1 MRLGVAAGPFR
12 SLAVARRDGAEQ
24 GPVLVGERWSVD
36 LAAQGSELVALVLA
50 ARGRG
55 LYRLETSAGH
65 S

>member
-1 MRLGVAAGPFR
+1 MERETPGQRPRPIL
-12 SLAVARRDGAEQ
+12 LAPPGTEQ

-36 LAAQGSELVALVLA
+36 LAAQGCELVALVLA

-55 LYRLETSAGH
+55 LYRLETSDGH